1 MILLYDLP
9 ALARTFMLC
18 LVFLILWLTM
28 MLLAESVYQRMYRG
42 FSVFFFLIVIV
53 NYIFFQLCLDE
64 KYRMDLWVVIA
75 YIAAM
80 ILFDIFI
87 IRKGIKYR
95 QENFTVISV
104 KQGLDAMEE
113 GICFYTENGLPQF
126 TNKYMNDVSL
136 AISGRTI
143 VDASKFW
150 KDLHDGNIKPDCRII
165 TSIED
170 MVIIKTPEKVCAIS
184 NRDIGGELKEMVM
197 VDITPEYRTFE
208 ELLMKY
214 ESLEQQQE
222 RLKEYNK
229 NVTQATIERELL
241 NAKIHIHDELGEI
254 LLAAKRYIQT
264 KDKEEKAAEAAKEV
278 RDIKK
283 AEAETKGAT
292 GVGDTDR
299 RTVTE
304 LWLKNLSLLGVERE
318 KTEEDEYTEI
328 YRAASDIGMKIE
340 IKGELPESG
349 MAKSVTASAL
359 HECLTN
365 TFRHAGGDTV
375 YVESVKAGT
384 DKDIFGE
391 VKTGYTVTFKNNGRP
406 PEGEI
411 EERGGLKSLRKMA
424 EDAGFDMKIE
434 TAGGFKLILDLSS

>member
-18 LVFLILWLTM
+18 LEFLILWLTM

-143 VDASKFW
+143 VDASGFW
-150 KDLHDGNIKPDCRII
+150 NDLQRGYIDKKCRII
-165 TSIED
+165 TSIDD
-170 MVIIKTPEKVCAIS
+170 MVIVKTPEKVCAIS

-197 VDITPEYRTFE
+197 VDITSEYGTFE
-208 ELLMKY
+208 ELLGKY

-254 LLAAKRYIQT
+254 LLAAKRFIQN
-264 KDKEEKAAEAAKEV
+264 KDREEKAAKEI
-278 RDIKK
+278 RNIKTS
-283 AEAETKGAT
+283 EAETNGAP
-292 GVGDTDR
+292 GRGDIDR

-318 KTEEDEYTEI
+318 QTEEDEYAEI

-340 IKGELPESG
+340 VTGELPQEG
-349 MAKSVTASAL
+349 KAKSVTASAM

-375 YVESVKAGT
+375 YVESVKVIENT
-384 DKDIFGE
+384 E
-391 VKTGYTVTFKNNGRP
+391 TGKNSSGYILTFTNNGKP
-406 PEGEI
+406 PEGDI

>member
-9 ALARTFMLC
+9 ALARTFLLC
-18 LVFLILWLTM
+18 LEFLILWLTM

-143 VDASKFW
+143 VDASGFW
-150 KDLHDGNIKPDCRII
+150 NDLQRGYIDKKCRII
-165 TSIED
+165 TSIDD
-170 MVIIKTPEKVCAIS
+170 MVIVKTPEKVCAIS

-197 VDITPEYRTFE
+197 VDITSEYGTFE
-208 ELLMKY
+208 ELLGKY

-254 LLAAKRYIQT
+254 LLAAKRFIQN
-264 KDKEEKAAEAAKEV
+264 KDREEKAAKEI
-278 RDIKK
+278 RNIKTS
-283 AEAETKGAT
+283 EAETNGAP
-292 GVGDTDR
+292 GRGDIDR

-318 KTEEDEYTEI
+318 QTEEDEYAEI

-340 IKGELPESG
+340 VTGELPQEG
-349 MAKSVTASAL
+349 KAKSVTASAM

-375 YVESVKAGT
+375 YVESVKVIENT
-384 DKDIFGE
+384 E
-391 VKTGYTVTFKNNGRP
+391 TGKNSSGYILTFTNNGKP
-406 PEGEI
+406 PEGDI

>member
-1 MILLYDLP
+1 MIVFNDLP
-9 ALARTFMLC
+9 TMARTFLLC
-18 LVFLILWLTM
+18 LEFLILWLTM

-143 VDASKFW
+143 VDASGFW
-150 KDLHDGNIKPDCRII
+150 NDLQRGYIDKKCSII
-165 TSIED
+165 TSIDD
-170 MVIIKTPEKVCAIS
+170 MVIVKTPEKVCAIS

-197 VDITPEYRTFE
+197 VDITSEYGTFE
-208 ELLMKY
+208 ELLGKY

-254 LLAAKRYIQT
+254 LLAAKRFIQN
-264 KDKEEKAAEAAKEV
+264 KDREEKAAKEI
-278 RDIKK
+278 RNIKT
-283 AEAETKGAT
+283 AEAETNGAP
-292 GVGDTDR
+292 GRGDIDR

-318 KTEEDEYTEI
+318 QTEEDEYAEI

-340 IKGELPESG
+340 VTGELPQEG
-349 MAKSVTASAL
+349 KAKSVTASAM

-375 YVESVKAGT
+375 YVESVKVIENT
-384 DKDIFGE
+384 E
-391 VKTGYTVTFKNNGRP
+391 TGKNSSGYILTFTNNGKP
-406 PEGEI
+406 PEGDI

>member
-1 MILLYDLP
+1 MIVFNDLP
-9 ALARTFMLC
+9 TMARTFLLC
-18 LVFLILWLTM
+18 LEFLILWLTM

-143 VDASKFW
+143 VDASGFW
-150 KDLHDGNIKPDCRII
+150 NDLQRGYIDKKCRII
-165 TSIED
+165 TSIDD
-170 MVIIKTPEKVCAIS
+170 MVIVKTPEKVCAIS

-197 VDITPEYRTFE
+197 VDITSEYGTFE
-208 ELLMKY
+208 ELLGKY

-254 LLAAKRYIQT
+254 LLAAKRFIQN
-264 KDKEEKAAEAAKEV
+264 KDREEKAAKEI
-278 RDIKK
+278 RNRKT
-283 AEAETKGAT
+283 AEAETNGAP
-292 GVGDTDR
+292 GRGDIDR

-318 KTEEDEYTEI
+318 QTEEDEYAEI

-340 IKGELPESG
+340 VTGELPQEG
-349 MAKSVTASAL
+349 KAKSVTASAM

-375 YVESVKAGT
+375 YVESVKVIENT
-384 DKDIFGE
+384 
-391 VKTGYTVTFKNNGRP
+391 KTGENSSGYILTFTNNGKP
-406 PEGEI
+406 PEGDI

>member
-143 VDASKFW
+143 VDASGFW
-150 KDLHDGNIKPDCRII
+150 NDLQRGYIDKKCRII
-165 TSIED
+165 TSIDD
-170 MVIIKTPEKVCAIS
+170 MVIVKTPEKVCAIS

-197 VDITPEYRTFE
+197 VDITSEYGTFE
-208 ELLMKY
+208 ELLGKY

-254 LLAAKRYIQT
+254 LLAAKRFIQN
-264 KDKEEKAAEAAKEV
+264 KDREEKAAKEI
-278 RDIKK
+278 RNIKTS
-283 AEAETKGAT
+283 EAETNGAP
-292 GVGDTDR
+292 GRGDIDR

-318 KTEEDEYTEI
+318 QTEEDEYAEI

-340 IKGELPESG
+340 VTGELPQEG
-349 MAKSVTASAL
+349 KAKSVTASAM

-375 YVESVKAGT
+375 YVESVKVIENT
-384 DKDIFGE
+384 E
-391 VKTGYTVTFKNNGRP
+391 TGKNSSGYILTFTNNGKP
-406 PEGEI
+406 PEGDI

>member
-64 KYRMDLWVVIA
+64 KYRMNIWVVTA

-143 VDASKFW
+143 VDASGFW
-150 KDLHDGNIKPDCRII
+150 NDLQRGYIDKKCRII
-165 TSIED
+165 TSIDD
-170 MVIIKTPEKVCAIS
+170 MVIVKTPEKVCAIS

-197 VDITPEYRTFE
+197 VDITSEYGTFE
-208 ELLMKY
+208 ELLGKY

-254 LLAAKRYIQT
+254 LLAAKRFIQN
-264 KDKEEKAAEAAKEV
+264 KDREEKAAKEI
-278 RDIKK
+278 RNIKT
-283 AEAETKGAT
+283 AEAETNGAP
-292 GVGDTDR
+292 GRGDIDR

-318 KTEEDEYTEI
+318 QTEEDEYAEI

-340 IKGELPESG
+340 VTGELPQEG
-349 MAKSVTASAL
+349 KAKSVTASAM

-375 YVESVKAGT
+375 YVESVKVIENT
-384 DKDIFGE
+384 E
-391 VKTGYTVTFKNNGRP
+391 TGKNSSGYILTFTNNGKP
-406 PEGEI
+406 PEGDI
-411 EERGGLKSLRKMA
+411 EERGGLKSLRKMV
-424 EDAGFDMKIE
+424 EDAGSDMKIE
-434 TAGGFKLILDLSS
+434 TAGGFKLILNLSS

>member
-1 MILLYDLP
+1 MIVFNDLP
-9 ALARTFMLC
+9 TMARTFLLC
-18 LVFLILWLTM
+18 LEFLILWLTM

-143 VDASKFW
+143 VDASGFW
-150 KDLHDGNIKPDCRII
+150 NDLQRGYIDKKCRII
-165 TSIED
+165 TSIDD
-170 MVIIKTPEKVCAIS
+170 MVIVKTPEKVCAIS

-197 VDITPEYRTFE
+197 VDITSEYGTFE
-208 ELLMKY
+208 ELLGKY

-254 LLAAKRYIQT
+254 LLAAKRFIQN
-264 KDKEEKAAEAAKEV
+264 KDREEKAAKEI
-278 RDIKK
+278 RNIKT
-283 AEAETKGAT
+283 AEAETNGAP
-292 GVGDTDR
+292 GRGDIDR

-318 KTEEDEYTEI
+318 QTEEDEYAEI

-340 IKGELPESG
+340 VTGELPQEG
-349 MAKSVTASAL
+349 KAKSVTASAM

-375 YVESVKAGT
+375 YVESVKVIENT
-384 DKDIFGE
+384 E
-391 VKTGYTVTFKNNGRP
+391 TGKNSSGYILTFTNNGKP
-406 PEGEI
+406 PEGDI

>member
-9 ALARTFMLC
+9 ALLRTIMLC

-53 NYIFFQLCLDE
+53 NYIFFELCLDE
-64 KYRMDLWVVIA
+64 KYRMNIWVVTA

-143 VDASKFW
+143 VDASGFW
-150 KDLHDGNIKPDCRII
+150 KDLRDGNIKPDCKII

-208 ELLMKY
+208 ELLGKY
-214 ESLEQQQE
+214 ESLEQQQD

-264 KDKEEKAAEAAKEV
+264 ADKEGKAGTV
-278 RDIKK
+278 
-283 AEAETKGAT
+283 
-292 GVGDTDR
+292 DR
-299 RTVTE
+299 RTVTD

-318 KTEEDEYTEI
+318 TTEQDEYGEI

-340 IKGELPESG
+340 VKGELPAEG
-349 MAKSVTASAL
+349 KAKSVTASAL

-375 YVESVKAGT
+375 YVESDKT
-384 DKDIFGE
+384 DAKDRG
-391 VKTGYTVTFKNNGRP
+391 TGYILTFTNNGKP
-406 PEGEI
+406 PEGDI

-424 EDAGFDMKIE
+424 EDAGFGMRIE
-434 TAGGFKLILDLSS
+434 TEGGFCLILDLSKSL

>member
-1 MILLYDLP
+1 
-9 ALARTFMLC
+9 
-18 LVFLILWLTM
+18 
-28 MLLAESVYQRMYRG
+28 
-42 FSVFFFLIVIV
+42 
-53 NYIFFQLCLDE
+53 
-64 KYRMDLWVVIA
+64 
-75 YIAAM
+75 
-80 ILFDIFI
+80 
-87 IRKGIKYR
+87 
-95 QENFTVISV
+95 
-104 KQGLDAMEE
+104 MEE

-150 KDLHDGNIKPDCRII
+150 KDLHNGNIKPDCSII

-170 MVIIKTPEKVCAIS
+170 MVIVKTPEKVCAIS

-208 ELLMKY
+208 ELLIKY

-222 RLKEYNK
+222 RLKEYNR

-254 LLAAKRYIQT
+254 LLAAKRYIQVR
-264 KDKEEKAAEAAKEV
+264 DKEEKAVKEIKAAESVKEV
-278 RDIKK
+278 RDIKTTGT
-283 AEAETKGAT
+283 EAKGASI
-292 GVGDTDR
+292 DR
-299 RTVTE
+299 QTVTA
-304 LWLKNLSLLGVERE
+304 LWLKNLSLLGVEKE

-328 YRAASDIGMKIE
+328 YRAASDIGMKIKV
-340 IKGELPESG
+340 KGELPESG
-349 MAKSVTASAL
+349 KAKSVTASAL

-375 YVESVKAGT
+375 YVESRG
-384 DKDIFGE
+384 
-391 VKTGYTVTFKNNGRP
+391 VKTGYVVTFTNNGRF

-424 EDAGFDMKIE
+424 EDAGFSMRIE
-434 TAGGFKLILDLSS
+434 TTDGYKLILEMV

>member
-1 MILLYDLP
+1 MIVFNDLP
-9 ALARTFMLC
+9 TMARTFLLC
-18 LVFLILWLTM
+18 LEFLILWLTM

-53 NYIFFQLCLDE
+53 NYIFFELCLDE
-64 KYRMDLWVVIA
+64 KYRMNIWVVTA

-143 VDASKFW
+143 VDASGFW
-150 KDLHDGNIKPDCRII
+150 KDLRDGNIKPDCKII

-208 ELLMKY
+208 ELLGKY
-214 ESLEQQQE
+214 ESLEQQQD
-222 RLKEYNK
+222 RLKEKYNK

-254 LLAAKRYIQT
+254 ILAAKRYIQT
-264 KDKEEKAAEAAKEV
+264 ADKEGKAGTV
-278 RDIKK
+278 
-283 AEAETKGAT
+283 
-292 GVGDTDR
+292 DR
-299 RTVTE
+299 RTVTD

-318 KTEEDEYTEI
+318 TTEQDEYGEI
-328 YRAASDIGMKIE
+328 YRAASDIGMKIAV
-340 IKGELPESG
+340 KGELPADG
-349 MAKSVTASAL
+349 KAKSVTASAL
-359 HECLTN
+359 HVCLTN

-375 YVESVKAGT
+375 YVES
-384 DKDIFGE
+384 E
-391 VKTGYTVTFKNNGRP
+391 KTGADAQSEGYILTFTNNGKP
-406 PEGEI
+406 PEGDI

-424 EDAGFDMKIE
+424 EDAGYGMRIE
-434 TAGGFKLILDLSS
+434 TEGGFRLILDLSKSL

>member
-1 MILLYDLP
+1 MTFLYDLP
-9 ALARTFMLC
+9 TFAVTMLLC
-18 LVFLILWLTM
+18 SVFLILWLTM

-53 NYIFFQLCLDE
+53 NYLFFQMCLNE
-64 KYRMDLWVVIA
+64 KYRIMLWGVIA
-75 YIAAM
+75 YIIVM

-87 IRKGIKYR
+87 IRKGMKYR

-136 AISGRTI
+136 ALSGRTI

-150 KDLHDGNIKPDCRII
+150 KNLLEKKINPDCEVI
-165 TSIED
+165 TSIGD
-170 MVIIKTPEKVCAIS
+170 MVIVKTPDKVCAIS

-197 VDITPEYRTFE
+197 VDITGEYGTFE
-208 ELLMKY
+208 DLLKKY
-214 ESLEQQQE
+214 DSLELQQE
-222 RLKEYNK
+222 RLKEYNR
-229 NVTQATIERELL
+229 NVTSATIERELL
-241 NAKIHIHDELGEI
+241 SAKVHIHDELGEI

-264 KDKEEKAAEAAKEV
+264 EDAD
-278 RDIKK
+278 RHLGDIDRQ
-283 AEAETKGAT
+283 TI
-292 GVGDTDR
+292 TD
-299 RTVTE
+299 
-304 LWLKNLSLLGVERE
+304 LWLRNLSLLGVERE
-318 KTEEDEYTEI
+318 KAEQDEYGEI
-328 YRAASDIGMKIE
+328 YRAAADIGMKIVV
-340 IKGELPESG
+340 KGELPDDG
-349 MAKSVTASAL
+349 NVKPVVASAL

-375 YVESVKAGT
+375 YVESEKSDTGT
-384 DKDIFGE
+384 PGFLI
-391 VKTGYTVTFKNNGRP
+391 TFTNNGKP
-406 PEGEI
+406 PEGAI

-434 TAGGFKLILDLSS
+434 TEGGFKLILK

>member
-1 MILLYDLP
+1 MIVFNDLP
-9 ALARTFMLC
+9 TMARTFLLC
-18 LVFLILWLTM
+18 LEFLILWLTM

-143 VDASKFW
+143 VDASGFW
-150 KDLHDGNIKPDCRII
+150 NDLQRGYIDKKCSII
-165 TSIED
+165 TSIDD
-170 MVIIKTPEKVCAIS
+170 MVIVKTPEKVCAIS

-197 VDITPEYRTFE
+197 VDITSEYGTFE
-208 ELLMKY
+208 ELLGKY

-254 LLAAKRYIQT
+254 LLAAKRFIQN
-264 KDKEEKAAEAAKEV
+264 KDREEKAANEI
-278 RDIKK
+278 RNIKT
-283 AEAETKGAT
+283 AEAETNGAP
-292 GVGDTDR
+292 GRGDIDR

-318 KTEEDEYTEI
+318 QTEEDEYAEI

-340 IKGELPESG
+340 VTGELPQEG
-349 MAKSVTASAL
+349 KAKSVTASAM

-375 YVESVKAGT
+375 YVESVKVIENT
-384 DKDIFGE
+384 E
-391 VKTGYTVTFKNNGRP
+391 TGKNSSGYILTFTNNGKP
-406 PEGEI
+406 PEGDI

>member
-1 MILLYDLP
+1 MTFLYDLP
-9 ALARTFMLC
+9 TFAVTMLLC
-18 LVFLILWLTM
+18 SVFLILWLTM

-53 NYIFFQLCLDE
+53 NYLFFQMCLNE
-64 KYRMDLWVVIA
+64 KYRIMLWGVIA
-75 YIAAM
+75 YIIVM

-87 IRKGIKYR
+87 IRKGMKYR

-136 AISGRTI
+136 ALSGRTI

-150 KDLHDGNIKPDCRII
+150 KNLLEKKINPDCEVI
-165 TSIED
+165 TSIGD
-170 MVIIKTPEKVCAIS
+170 MVIVKTPDKVCAIS

-197 VDITPEYRTFE
+197 VDITGEYGTFE
-208 ELLMKY
+208 DLLKKY
-214 ESLEQQQE
+214 DSLELQQE
-222 RLKEYNK
+222 RLKEYNR
-229 NVTQATIERELL
+229 NVTSATIERELL
-241 NAKIHIHDELGEI
+241 SAKVHIHDELGEI

-264 KDKEEKAAEAAKEV
+264 EDSD
-278 RDIKK
+278 RHLGDIDRQ
-283 AEAETKGAT
+283 TI
-292 GVGDTDR
+292 TD
-299 RTVTE
+299 
-304 LWLKNLSLLGVERE
+304 LWLRNLSLLGVERE
-318 KTEEDEYTEI
+318 KAEQDEYGEI
-328 YRAASDIGMKIE
+328 YRAAADIGMKIVV
-340 IKGELPESG
+340 KGELPDDVNV
-349 MAKSVTASAL
+349 KPVVASAL

-375 YVESVKAGT
+375 YVESEKSDTGT
-384 DKDIFGE
+384 PGFLI
-391 VKTGYTVTFKNNGRP
+391 TFTNNGKP
-406 PEGEI
+406 PEGAI

-434 TAGGFKLILDLSS
+434 TEGGFKLILK

>member
-9 ALARTFMLC
+9 ALLRTIMLC

-53 NYIFFQLCLDE
+53 NYIFFELCLDE
-64 KYRMDLWVVIA
+64 KYRMNIWVVTA

-143 VDASKFW
+143 VDASGFW
-150 KDLHDGNIKPDCRII
+150 KDLRDGNIKPDCKII

-170 MVIIKTPEKVCAIS
+170 MVIIKTPKKVCAIS

-208 ELLMKY
+208 ELLGKY
-214 ESLEQQQE
+214 ESLEQQQD

-264 KDKEEKAAEAAKEV
+264 ADKEGKAGTV
-278 RDIKK
+278 
-283 AEAETKGAT
+283 
-292 GVGDTDR
+292 DR
-299 RTVTE
+299 RTVTD

-318 KTEEDEYTEI
+318 TTEQDEYGEI

-340 IKGELPESG
+340 VKGELPAEG
-349 MAKSVTASAL
+349 KAKSVTASAL

-375 YVESVKAGT
+375 YVES
-384 DKDIFGE
+384 E
-391 VKTGYTVTFKNNGRP
+391 KTGADAQSEGYILTFTNNGKP
-406 PEGEI
+406 PEGDI

-424 EDAGFDMKIE
+424 EDAGYGMRIE
-434 TAGGFKLILDLSS
+434 TEGGFRLILDLSKSL

>member
-1 MILLYDLP
+1 MIVFNDLP
-9 ALARTFMLC
+9 TMARTFLLC
-18 LVFLILWLTM
+18 LEFLILWLTM

-143 VDASKFW
+143 VDASGFW
-150 KDLHDGNIKPDCRII
+150 NDLQRGYIDKKCRII
-165 TSIED
+165 TSIDD
-170 MVIIKTPEKVCAIS
+170 MVIVKTPEKVCAIS

-197 VDITPEYRTFE
+197 VDITSEYGTFE
-208 ELLMKY
+208 ELLGKY

-254 LLAAKRYIQT
+254 LLAAKRFIQN
-264 KDKEEKAAEAAKEV
+264 KDREEKAAKEI
-278 RDIKK
+278 RNIKT
-283 AEAETKGAT
+283 AEAETNGAP
-292 GVGDTDR
+292 GRGDIDR

-318 KTEEDEYTEI
+318 QTEEDEYAEI

-340 IKGELPESG
+340 VTGELPQEG
-349 MAKSVTASAL
+349 KAKSVTASAM

-375 YVESVKAGT
+375 YVESVKVIENT
-384 DKDIFGE
+384 E
-391 VKTGYTVTFKNNGRP
+391 TGKNSSGYILTFTNNGKP
-406 PEGEI
+406 PEGDI

-434 TAGGFKLILDLSS
+434 TAGGFKLILDMSS

>member
-1 MILLYDLP
+1 MIVFNDLP
-9 ALARTFMLC
+9 TMARTFLLC
-18 LVFLILWLTM
+18 LEFLILWLTM

-143 VDASKFW
+143 VDASGFW
-150 KDLHDGNIKPDCRII
+150 NDLQRGYIDKKCRII
-165 TSIED
+165 TSIDD
-170 MVIIKTPEKVCAIS
+170 MVIVKTPEKVCAIS

-197 VDITPEYRTFE
+197 VDITSEYGTFE
-208 ELLMKY
+208 ELLGKY

-254 LLAAKRYIQT
+254 LLAAKRFIQN
-264 KDKEEKAAEAAKEV
+264 KDREEKAAKKI
-278 RDIKK
+278 RNIKT
-283 AEAETKGAT
+283 AEAETNGAP
-292 GVGDTDR
+292 GRGDIDR

-318 KTEEDEYTEI
+318 QTEEDEYAEI

-340 IKGELPESG
+340 VTGELPQEG
-349 MAKSVTASAL
+349 KAKSVTASAM

-375 YVESVKAGT
+375 YVESVKVIENT
-384 DKDIFGE
+384 
-391 VKTGYTVTFKNNGRP
+391 KTGKNSSGYILTFTNNGKP
-406 PEGEI
+406 PEGDI

>member
-1 MILLYDLP
+1 MTFLYDLP
-9 ALARTFMLC
+9 TFAVTVLLC
-18 LVFLILWLTM
+18 SVFLILWLTM

-53 NYIFFQLCLDE
+53 NYLFFQMCLNE
-64 KYRMDLWVVIA
+64 KYRIMLWGVIA
-75 YIAAM
+75 YIIVM

-87 IRKGIKYR
+87 IRKGMKYR

-136 AISGRTI
+136 ALSGRTI

-150 KDLHDGNIKPDCRII
+150 KNLLEKKINPDCEVI
-165 TSIED
+165 TSIGD
-170 MVIIKTPEKVCAIS
+170 MVIVKTPDKVCAIS

-197 VDITPEYRTFE
+197 VDITGEYGTFE
-208 ELLMKY
+208 ELLKKY
-214 ESLEQQQE
+214 DSLELQQE
-222 RLKEYNK
+222 RLKEYNR
-229 NVTQATIERELL
+229 NVTSATIERELL
-241 NAKIHIHDELGEI
+241 SAKVHIHDELGEI

-264 KDKEEKAAEAAKEV
+264 EDAD
-278 RDIKK
+278 RHTGDIDRQ
-283 AEAETKGAT
+283 TI
-292 GVGDTDR
+292 TD
-299 RTVTE
+299 
-304 LWLKNLSLLGVERE
+304 LWLRNLSLLGVERE
-318 KTEEDEYTEI
+318 KAEQDEYGEI
-328 YRAASDIGMKIE
+328 YRAATDIGMKIE
-340 IKGELPESG
+340 VKGELPDTG
-349 MAKSVTASAL
+349 NAKSVVASAL

-375 YVESVKAGT
+375 YVEVAE
-384 DKDIFGE
+384 KDGESTYIF
-391 VKTGYTVTFKNNGRP
+391 TNNGNP
-406 PEGEI
+406 PEGDI

-424 EDAGFDMKIE
+424 EDAGFNMKIE

>member
-9 ALARTFMLC
+9 ALLRTIMLC
-18 LVFLILWLTM
+18 MVFLILWLTM

-53 NYIFFQLCLDE
+53 NYIFFELCLDE
-64 KYRMDLWVVIA
+64 KYRMNIWVVTA

-143 VDASKFW
+143 VDASGFW
-150 KDLHDGNIKPDCRII
+150 KDLRDGNIKPDCKII

-208 ELLMKY
+208 ELLGKY
-214 ESLEQQQE
+214 ESLEQQQD

-264 KDKEEKAAEAAKEV
+264 ADKEGKAGTV
-278 RDIKK
+278 
-283 AEAETKGAT
+283 
-292 GVGDTDR
+292 DR
-299 RTVTE
+299 RTVTD

-318 KTEEDEYTEI
+318 TTEQDEYGEI

-340 IKGELPESG
+340 VKGELPAEG
-349 MAKSVTASAL
+349 KAKSVTASAL

-375 YVESVKAGT
+375 YVES
-384 DKDIFGE
+384 E
-391 VKTGYTVTFKNNGRP
+391 KTGADAQSEGYILTFTNNGKP
-406 PEGEI
+406 PEGDI

-424 EDAGFDMKIE
+424 EDAGYGMRIE
-434 TAGGFKLILDLSS
+434 TEGGFCLILDLSKSL

>member
-1 MILLYDLP
+1 MIVFNDLP
-9 ALARTFMLC
+9 TMARTFLLC
-18 LVFLILWLTM
+18 LEFLILWLTM

-143 VDASKFW
+143 VDASGFW
-150 KDLHDGNIKPDCRII
+150 NDLQRGYIDKKCRII
-165 TSIED
+165 TSIDD
-170 MVIIKTPEKVCAIS
+170 MVIVKTPEKVCAIS

-197 VDITPEYRTFE
+197 VDITSEYGTFE
-208 ELLMKY
+208 ELLGKY

-254 LLAAKRYIQT
+254 LLAAKRFIQN
-264 KDKEEKAAEAAKEV
+264 KDREEKAAKEI
-278 RDIKK
+278 RNIKT
-283 AEAETKGAT
+283 AEAKTRGAP
-292 GVGDTDR
+292 GRGDIDR

-318 KTEEDEYTEI
+318 QTEEDEYAEI

-340 IKGELPESG
+340 VTGELPQEG
-349 MAKSVTASAL
+349 KAKSVTASAM

-375 YVESVKAGT
+375 YVESVKVIENT
-384 DKDIFGE
+384 
-391 VKTGYTVTFKNNGRP
+391 KTGENSSGYILTFTNNGKP
-406 PEGEI
+406 PEGDI

>member
-9 ALARTFMLC
+9 ALFRTIMLC

-53 NYIFFQLCLDE
+53 NYIFFELCLDE
-64 KYRMDLWVVIA
+64 KYRMNIWVVTA

-143 VDASKFW
+143 VDASGFW
-150 KDLHDGNIKPDCRII
+150 KDLRDGNIKPDCKII

-208 ELLMKY
+208 ELLGKY
-214 ESLEQQQE
+214 ESLEQQQD

-264 KDKEEKAAEAAKEV
+264 ADKEGKAGTV
-278 RDIKK
+278 
-283 AEAETKGAT
+283 
-292 GVGDTDR
+292 DR
-299 RTVTE
+299 RTVTD

-318 KTEEDEYTEI
+318 TTEQDEYGEI

-340 IKGELPESG
+340 VKGELPAEG
-349 MAKSVTASAL
+349 KAKSVTASAL

-375 YVESVKAGT
+375 YVES
-384 DKDIFGE
+384 E
-391 VKTGYTVTFKNNGRP
+391 KTGADAQSEGYILTFTNNGKP
-406 PEGEI
+406 PEGDI

-424 EDAGFDMKIE
+424 EDAGYGMRIE
-434 TAGGFKLILDLSS
+434 TEGGFCLILDLSKSL

>member
-9 ALARTFMLC
+9 TLVRTFMLC

-53 NYIFFQLCLDE
+53 NYIFFEMCLDE
-64 KYRMDLWVVIA
+64 KYRMNIWAVSA
-75 YIAAM
+75 YILAM

-95 QENFTVISV
+95 QESFTVISV

-143 VDASKFW
+143 VDASVFW
-150 KDLHDGNIKPDCRII
+150 KDLRDGNIKPDCKII

-170 MVIIKTPEKVCAIS
+170 MVIVKTPEKVCAIS

-197 VDITPEYRTFE
+197 VDITSEYRTFE
-208 ELLMKY
+208 ELLVKY
-214 ESLEQQQE
+214 ESLEQQQD

-264 KDKEEKAAEAAKEV
+264 GDRE
-278 RDIKK
+278 
-283 AEAETKGAT
+283 GNT
-292 GVGDTDR
+292 GSIDR
-299 RTVTE
+299 RTVTD

-318 KTEEDEYTEI
+318 TTEQDEYGEI

-340 IKGELPESG
+340 VKGELPMEG
-349 MAKSVTASAL
+349 KAKSVTASAL

-375 YVESVKAGT
+375 YVEA
-384 DKDIFGE
+384 D
-391 VKTGYTVTFKNNGRP
+391 KTGEGEQGAGYLLIFTNNGKP
-406 PEGEI
+406 PEGDI

-424 EDAGFDMKIE
+424 EDAGFDMRIE
-434 TAGGFKLILDLSS
+434 TEGGFRLILSMK

>member
-9 ALARTFMLC
+9 ALLRTIMLC

-53 NYIFFQLCLDE
+53 NYIFFELCLDE
-64 KYRMDLWVVIA
+64 KYRMNIWVVTA

-143 VDASKFW
+143 VDASGFW
-150 KDLHDGNIKPDCRII
+150 KDLRDGNIKPDCKII

-208 ELLMKY
+208 ELLGKY
-214 ESLEQQQE
+214 ESLEQQQD

-264 KDKEEKAAEAAKEV
+264 ADKEGKAGT
-278 RDIKK
+278 I
-283 AEAETKGAT
+283 
-292 GVGDTDR
+292 DR
-299 RTVTE
+299 RTVTD

-318 KTEEDEYTEI
+318 TTEQDEYGEI

-340 IKGELPESG
+340 VKGELPAEG
-349 MAKSVTASAL
+349 KAKSVTASAL

-375 YVESVKAGT
+375 YVES
-384 DKDIFGE
+384 E
-391 VKTGYTVTFKNNGRP
+391 KTGADAQSEGYILTFTNNGKP
-406 PEGEI
+406 PEGNI

-424 EDAGFDMKIE
+424 EDAGYGMRIE
-434 TAGGFKLILDLSS
+434 TEGGFRLILDLSKSL

>member
-1 MILLYDLP
+1 MIVFNDLP
-9 ALARTFMLC
+9 TIARTFLLC
-18 LVFLILWLTM
+18 LEFLILWLTM

-64 KYRMDLWVVIA
+64 EYRMDLWAVIA

-143 VDASKFW
+143 EDASRFW
-150 KDLHDGNIKPDCRII
+150 NDLQKGDIDKKCRII
-165 TSIED
+165 TSIDD
-170 MVIIKTPEKVCAIS
+170 MVIVKTPEKVCAIS

-197 VDITPEYRTFE
+197 VDITPEYGTFE
-208 ELLMKY
+208 ELLGKY

-254 LLAAKRYIQT
+254 LLAAKRFIQN
-264 KDKEEKAAEAAKEV
+264 KDREEKAAEAETNGAPG
-278 RDIKK
+278 RGDI
-283 AEAETKGAT
+283 
-292 GVGDTDR
+292 DR

-318 KTEEDEYTEI
+318 QTEEDEYAEI

-340 IKGELPESG
+340 VTGELPQEG
-349 MAKSVTASAL
+349 KAKSVTASAM

-375 YVESVKAGT
+375 YVESVKVIENT
-384 DKDIFGE
+384 E
-391 VKTGYTVTFKNNGRP
+391 TGKNSSGYILTFTNNGKP
-406 PEGEI
+406 PEGDI

>member
-1 MILLYDLP
+1 MTYLYDLP
-9 ALARTFMLC
+9 TFAVTILLC
-18 LVFLILWLTM
+18 FEFLILWLTM

-53 NYIFFQLCLDE
+53 NYIFFQMCLNE
-64 KYRMDLWVVIA
+64 KYRIMLWGVIA
-75 YIAAM
+75 YIIVM

-87 IRKGIKYR
+87 IRKGIRYR

-136 AISGRTI
+136 ALSGRTI

-150 KDLHDGNIKPDCRII
+150 KNLLDKNINPDCEVI
-165 TSIED
+165 TSIGD
-170 MVIIKTPEKVCAIS
+170 MVIVKTPDKVCAIS

-197 VDITPEYRTFE
+197 VDITGEYGTLEDQLKR
-208 ELLMKY
+208 Y
-214 ESLEQQQE
+214 DSLELQQE
-222 RLKEYNK
+222 RLKEYNR
-229 NVTQATIERELL
+229 NVTSATIERELL
-241 NAKIHIHDELGEI
+241 SAKVHIHDELGEI
-254 LLAAKRYIQT
+254 LLAAKRFIQN
-264 KDKEEKAAEAAKEV
+264 KDKEEKAVQTANT
-278 RDIKK
+278 
-283 AEAETKGAT
+283 AEAEKSAT
-292 GVGDTDR
+292 AGDIDR

-318 KTEEDEYTEI
+318 KTEQDEYGEI
-328 YRAASDIGMKIE
+328 YRAATDIGMKIE
-340 IKGELPESG
+340 VKGELPDTG
-349 MAKSVTASAL
+349 NVKSVVASAL

-375 YVESVKAGT
+375 YVEAAVKDG
-384 DKDIFGE
+384 KS
-391 VKTGYTVTFKNNGRP
+391 TFTFTNNGRL
-406 PEGEI
+406 PEGDI

-434 TAGGFKLILDLSS
+434 TAGGFKLILNLSS

>member
-64 KYRMDLWVVIA
+64 KYRMNIWVVTA

-143 VDASKFW
+143 VDASGFW
-150 KDLHDGNIKPDCRII
+150 NDLQRGYIDKKCRII
-165 TSIED
+165 TSIDD
-170 MVIIKTPEKVCAIS
+170 MVIVKTPEKVCAIS

-197 VDITPEYRTFE
+197 VDITSEYGTFE
-208 ELLMKY
+208 ELLGKY

-254 LLAAKRYIQT
+254 LLAAKRFIQN
-264 KDKEEKAAEAAKEV
+264 KDREEKAAKEI
-278 RDIKK
+278 RNIKTS
-283 AEAETKGAT
+283 EAETNGAP
-292 GVGDTDR
+292 GRGDIDR

-318 KTEEDEYTEI
+318 QTEEDEYAEI

-340 IKGELPESG
+340 VTGELPQEG
-349 MAKSVTASAL
+349 KAKSVTASAM

-375 YVESVKAGT
+375 YVESVKVIENT
-384 DKDIFGE
+384 E
-391 VKTGYTVTFKNNGRP
+391 TGKNSSGYILTFTNNGKP
-406 PEGEI
+406 PEGDI

>member
-9 ALARTFMLC
+9 ALARTFLLC
-18 LVFLILWLTM
+18 LEFLILWLTM

-143 VDASKFW
+143 VDASGFW
-150 KDLHDGNIKPDCRII
+150 NDLQRGYIDKKCRII
-165 TSIED
+165 TSIDD
-170 MVIIKTPEKVCAIS
+170 MVIVKTPEKVCAIS

-197 VDITPEYRTFE
+197 VDITSEYGTFE
-208 ELLMKY
+208 ELLGKY

-254 LLAAKRYIQT
+254 LLAAKRFIQN
-264 KDKEEKAAEAAKEV
+264 KDREEKAAKEI
-278 RDIKK
+278 RNIKTS
-283 AEAETKGAT
+283 EAETNGAP
-292 GVGDTDR
+292 GRGDIDR

-318 KTEEDEYTEI
+318 QTEEDEYAEI

-340 IKGELPESG
+340 VTGELPQEG
-349 MAKSVTASAL
+349 KAKSVTASAM

-375 YVESVKAGT
+375 YVESVKVIENT
-384 DKDIFGE
+384 E
-391 VKTGYTVTFKNNGRP
+391 TGKNSSGYILTFTNNGKP
-406 PEGEI
+406 PEGDI

-424 EDAGFDMKIE
+424 EDAGIDMKIE

>member
-64 KYRMDLWVVIA
+64 KYRMNIWVVTA

-143 VDASKFW
+143 VDASGFW
-150 KDLHDGNIKPDCRII
+150 NDLQRGYIDKKCRII
-165 TSIED
+165 TSIDD
-170 MVIIKTPEKVCAIS
+170 MVIVKTPEKVCAIS

-197 VDITPEYRTFE
+197 VDITSEYGTFE
-208 ELLMKY
+208 ELLGKY

-254 LLAAKRYIQT
+254 LLAAKRFIQN
-264 KDKEEKAAEAAKEV
+264 KDREEKAAKEI
-278 RDIKK
+278 RNIKT
-283 AEAETKGAT
+283 AEAETNGAP
-292 GVGDTDR
+292 GRGDIDR

-318 KTEEDEYTEI
+318 QTEEDEYAEI

-340 IKGELPESG
+340 VTGELPQEG
-349 MAKSVTASAL
+349 KAKSVTASAM

-375 YVESVKAGT
+375 YVESVKMIENTETG
-384 DKDIFGE
+384 KNSSGYILIF
-391 VKTGYTVTFKNNGRP
+391 TNNGKP
-406 PEGEI
+406 PEGDI

-434 TAGGFKLILDLSS
+434 TAGGFKLILNLSS

>member
-64 KYRMDLWVVIA
+64 KYRMNIWVVTA

-143 VDASKFW
+143 VDASGFW
-150 KDLHDGNIKPDCRII
+150 NDLQRGYIDKKCRII
-165 TSIED
+165 TSIDD
-170 MVIIKTPEKVCAIS
+170 MVIVKTPEKVCAIS

-197 VDITPEYRTFE
+197 VDITSEYGTFE
-208 ELLMKY
+208 ELLGKY

-254 LLAAKRYIQT
+254 LLAAKRFIQN
-264 KDKEEKAAEAAKEV
+264 KDREEKAAKEI
-278 RDIKK
+278 RNIKT
-283 AEAETKGAT
+283 AEAETNGAP
-292 GVGDTDR
+292 GRGDIDR

-318 KTEEDEYTEI
+318 QTEEDEYAEI

-340 IKGELPESG
+340 VTGELPQEG
-349 MAKSVTASAL
+349 KAKSVTASAM

-375 YVESVKAGT
+375 YVESVKVIENT
-384 DKDIFGE
+384 E
-391 VKTGYTVTFKNNGRP
+391 TGKNSSGYILTFTNNGKP
-406 PEGEI
+406 PEGDI

>member
-64 KYRMDLWVVIA
+64 KYRMNIWAVTA

-143 VDASKFW
+143 VDASGFW
-150 KDLHDGNIKPDCRII
+150 NDLQRGYIDKKCRII
-165 TSIED
+165 TSIDD
-170 MVIIKTPEKVCAIS
+170 MVIVKTPEKVCAIS

-197 VDITPEYRTFE
+197 VDITSEYGTFE
-208 ELLMKY
+208 ELLGKY

-254 LLAAKRYIQT
+254 LLAAKRFIQN
-264 KDKEEKAAEAAKEV
+264 KDREEKAAKEI
-278 RDIKK
+278 RNIKTS
-283 AEAETKGAT
+283 EAETNGAP
-292 GVGDTDR
+292 GRGDIDR

-318 KTEEDEYTEI
+318 QTEEDEYAEI

-340 IKGELPESG
+340 VTGELPQEG
-349 MAKSVTASAL
+349 KAKSVTASAM

-375 YVESVKAGT
+375 YVESVKVIENT
-384 DKDIFGE
+384 E
-391 VKTGYTVTFKNNGRP
+391 TGKNSSGYILTFTNNGKP
-406 PEGEI
+406 PEGDI

-434 TAGGFKLILDLSS
+434 TAGGFKLILNLSS